1 MLLWLHAYQYT
12 FKELKVE
19 TDVPKWAMP
28 EYKAPAKL
36 VKKQDPEAATQIVAE
51 AKVEEDKTD
60 NKED

>member
-1 MLLWLHAYQYT
+1 
-12 FKELKVE
+12 
-19 TDVPKWAMP
+19 MP